1 MPPEGANEVVAV
13 ELMSRWLQVAAIA
26 GLLSLSVNAQVVA
39 ATKLPVEQDLSGD
52 HFAAGCPVEIDKL
65 VSGDVFV
72 AGCSIDVDGAVGGD
86 ALVAGGKV
94 RLGAP
99 VSQSLYAAG
108 AQVTVN
114 SSVGRNSRI
123 AGGQV
128 TLGSRSQVA
137 GNVVVAGGNVR
148 IEGAVKGYVRAA
160 GGRVLING
168 PVDGDVVAT
177 AGTVELGPNARIGGQ
192 LRYASREEIKRD
204 AAAQVEGGVERM
216 QVQGGW
222 PDQAGHSGGGW
233 VWSIGLMV
241 IAAVLVGVFPG
252 FYAGVVQTL
261 RARSGLSL
269 LLGFIALV
277 CIPFVALISMITL
290 IGVPL
295 ALLVIALYLALL
307 LVGYV
312 STGICLGAWILAR
325 LKSDRVDA
333 RLWRIG
339 AAVLGVFTVSL
350 LGRLPYVGVLAVFGS
365 LLLGLGA
372 VLLQARTRTAAG

>member
-1 MPPEGANEVVAV
+1 MPREGANEVVAV
-13 ELMSRWLQVAAIA
+13 ELMSRWLQVATIA
-26 GLLSLSVNAQVVA
+26 ALMSLSVNAQVVA

-114 SSVGRNSRI
+114 SSVGRNARI

-192 LRYASREEIKRD
+192 LRYASGEEIKRD
-204 AAAQVEGGVERM
+204 AAAQVQGGVQRM
-216 QVQGGW
+216 QVERSVGRR
-222 PDQAGHSGGGW
+222 GGGW
-233 VWSIGLMV
+233 VWPIGLMV
-241 IAAVLVGVFPG
+241 IAAALVGALPG
-252 FYAGVVQTL
+252 FYARVAETL
-261 RARSGLSL
+261 SARGWMSL

-277 CIPFVALISMITL
+277 CIPVAALILMFTL

-295 ALLVIALYLALL
+295 ALLLIALYLALL

-312 STGICLGAWILAR
+312 STGIGLGAWALAR
-325 LKSDRVDA
+325 IRSDRTEA
-333 RLWRIG
+333 KWWRIG
-339 AAVLGVFTVSL
+339 FAVLGVLAISL
-350 LGRLPYVGVLAVFGS
+350 LGRLPYVGGLVVFAG
-365 LLLGLGA
+365 LLIGLGA
-372 VLLQARTRTAAG
+372 LLLQVRTRPKAV